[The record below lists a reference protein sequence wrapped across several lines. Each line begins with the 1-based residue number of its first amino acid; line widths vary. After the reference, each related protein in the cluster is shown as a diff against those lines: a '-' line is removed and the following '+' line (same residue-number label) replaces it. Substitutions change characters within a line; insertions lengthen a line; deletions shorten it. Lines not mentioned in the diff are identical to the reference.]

1 MKEEKIDIEFCL
13 TDDSVNVYGYRLKT
27 SGLMLEKFK
36 PAIGYFMH
44 DRERGVAV
52 RWEDFRIADGKL
64 FARPVVNT
72 ATFPELAEQIRCGFY
87 NAASV
92 GHIVAIEMTDA
103 PESKL
108 EGQTGPTVTKWFP
121 RECSIVDIPGNY
133 NAIAQLYDEGD
144 NVLRDLSADLIE
156 YTMDKLELTAEH
168 QALLNLKGDNLS
180 EHDVTTRLKDL
191 VAKEER
197 LPVVESELNS
207 LKASIARKEVEAILA
222 KGLSEHRMTQQLS
235 EQLKVDYANNPEG
248 LQKLVDA
255 MPQQTTITSQLE
267 VEMPEKYQGKTFREL
282 YMSGELEEIKEN
294 YPELYNQL
302 KEEL

>member
-27 SGLMLEKFK
+27 SGLQLDRFK

-44 DRERGVAV
+44 DREKGVAV

-72 ATFPELAEQIRCGFY
+72 ASFPELAEQIRCGFY

-92 GHIVAIEMTDA
+92 GHIVAIEMTDD
-103 PESKL
+103 PSSKL

-133 NAIAQLYDEGD
+133 NAIAQLYDETD

-168 QALLNLKGDNLS
+168 RTLLNLKGDNLS

-197 LPVVESELNS
+197 LPMVENELNA
-207 LKASIARKEVEAILA
+207 LKASIARDKVEAILA
-222 KGLSEHRMTQQLS
+222 KGLSEHRMTQQLAD
-235 EQLKVDYANNPEG
+235 QLKVDYALNPDG
-248 LQKLVDA
+248 LQTLVDA
-255 MPQQTTITSQLE
+255 MPQQATLVSQLDPE
-267 VEMPEKYQGKTFREL
+267 VPEKYQGKTFEDL
-282 YMSGELEEIKEN
+282 YMSGELEEVKEK
-294 YPELYNQL
+294 YPELYNKL
-302 KEEL
+302 KQEN